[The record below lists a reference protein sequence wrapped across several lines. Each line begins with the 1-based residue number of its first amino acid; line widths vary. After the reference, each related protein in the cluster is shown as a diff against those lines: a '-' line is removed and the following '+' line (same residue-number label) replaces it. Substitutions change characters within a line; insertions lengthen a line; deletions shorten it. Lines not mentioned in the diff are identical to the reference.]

1 MNIALFDEQDEP
13 LQTDHLVEL
22 ARIVLRGEGLP
33 EETEVAIA
41 LTDADRIAALNGS
54 HLGKDGPTDVLSFPL
69 EDLAPGLVPN
79 TLAGGPPLAIG
90 DVVICPEVVRSRAE
104 AAAVPFDDEMALMV
118 VHGLLHLLGY
128 DHVDDADAALMEGR
142 ERSYLAAVGRT
153 RP

>member
-1 MNIALFDEQDEP
+1 M
-13 LQTDHLVEL
+13 
-22 ARIVLRGEGLP
+22 
-33 EETEVAIA
+33 
-41 LTDADRIAALNGS
+41 
-54 HLGKDGPTDVLSFPL
+54 
-69 EDLAPGLVPN
+69 
-79 TLAGGPPLAIG
+79 
-90 DVVICPEVVRSRAE
+90 ICPEVVRSRAE